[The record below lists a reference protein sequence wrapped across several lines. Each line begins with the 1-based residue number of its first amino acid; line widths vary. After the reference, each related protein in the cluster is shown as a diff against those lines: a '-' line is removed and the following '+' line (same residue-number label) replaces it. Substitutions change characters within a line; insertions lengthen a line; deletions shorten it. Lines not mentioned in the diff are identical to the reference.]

1 MALRGR
7 GQEAKRK
14 TEVRGGGG
22 RLAPAVLLLPYPGHG
37 ELVHYLTLLSK
48 GLCFIN

>member
-14 TEVRGGGG
+14 TEVRGGGAG
-22 RLAPAVLLLPYPGHG
+22 WLLLSCSFPIQDVGNWS
-37 ELVHYLTLLSK
+37 T
-48 GLCFIN
+48 I